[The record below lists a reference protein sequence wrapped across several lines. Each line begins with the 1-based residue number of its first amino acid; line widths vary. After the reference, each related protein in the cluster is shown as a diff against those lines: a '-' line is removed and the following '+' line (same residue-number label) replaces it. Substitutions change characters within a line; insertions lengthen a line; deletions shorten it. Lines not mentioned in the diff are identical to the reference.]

1 MDAQL
6 TGSLS
11 MVVQDSA
18 IAVLLEAHAPHSM
31 PSASALLRTTV
42 RYDGRIAAF
51 PLRPACQ
58 TPFRAALMQSDGCIS
73 DTGYS
78 SLESTNDAPAECAS

>member
-18 IAVLLEAHAPHSM
+18 IGVLLQAHAPTLNANRLSFACH
-31 PSASALLRTTV
+31 PDPLGQWEICV
-42 RYDGRIAAF
+42 F
-51 PLRPACQ
+51 P
-58 TPFRAALMQSDGCIS
+58 
-73 DTGYS
+73 
-78 SLESTNDAPAECAS
+78 

>member
-51 PLRPACQ
+51 P
-58 TPFRAALMQSDGCIS
+58 
-73 DTGYS
+73 
-78 SLESTNDAPAECAS
+78 